1 MNNTLKFSL
10 AFLTGAAV
18 GSVVTWRV
26 LKTKYEQFAQA
37 EIDSVKEVF
46 SRRYKETPKEEEEK
60 AEMQVEMPVTPV
72 DYMKLATEY
81 NFEKVACEDSNE
93 PTHVEVSKPYVI
105 PPEEYG
111 LLDYELESLTYYAD
125 GVLVDENDDIIEDVD
140 AMVGRDSLDCFG
152 DYEDDSVFV
161 RNDTNCTDYEI
172 LRDIRTYAAASNFDA
187 RLMEEV

>member
-1 MNNTLKFSL
+1 MNTTLKCSF
-10 AFLTGAAV
+10 AFLAGAAV
-18 GSVVTWRV
+18 GSVVAWRL

-46 SRRYKETPKEEEEK
+46 SRRYKEIPKEEEK
-60 AEMQVEMPVTPV
+60 
-72 DYMKLATEY
+72 
-81 NFEKVACEDSNE
+81 
-93 PTHVEVSKPYVI
+93 VEVKVESPAPIVTEWDRLSDVYGFGVVANNDETEHVKNTKPYVI

-111 LLDYELESLTYYAD
+111 EGDYECESLTYYAD

-140 AMVGRDSLDCFG
+140 AVVGRDSLDCFG

-161 RNDTNCTDYEI
+161 RNDKTMTDYEI

-187 RLMEEV
+187 RLMEGE